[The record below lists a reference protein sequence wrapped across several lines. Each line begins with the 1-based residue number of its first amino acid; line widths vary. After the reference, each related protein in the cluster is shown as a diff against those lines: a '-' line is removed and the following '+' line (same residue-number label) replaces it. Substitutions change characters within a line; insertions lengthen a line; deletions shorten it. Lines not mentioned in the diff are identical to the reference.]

1 MSLPPPVSEPSPG
14 VWVLRTPRSA
24 YVLSLGGEDVPLA
37 AHWGVPVDDESAV
50 ALAKVPFDPARGSW
64 ESPVDGREE
73 YPSDTGLRFGE
84 PAIALRFADDS
95 RTVRWVFR
103 AGEID
108 GGHLRLRYTEL
119 TRPVH
124 LTLHYRVTAG
134 HDVVERWAE
143 VHTDVDVEVLRAD
156 SAAWCVPAR
165 DGARLTSLHG
175 RWGADSRLER
185 TPLPDGVV
193 RLGSRRT
200 TTSPMHNPWVALDD
214 GTATEDHGEVWTAAL
229 AWSGTWRI
237 DVQRLPNGRV
247 VAGAGAGHE
256 APVARLA
263 AGGSYAAPKSCGLW
277 TGGGFGAASRAWHDY
292 VRGEVLPH
300 GDELRP
306 VLYNSWE
313 ATGFRLDEANQM
325 ALAERAA
332 ALGCELFVMD
342 DGWFGSRVA
351 DNAGLGDWLPNSKRF
366 PNGLGPL
373 VKRVQELGMEFG
385 IWVEPEAVNPDSDL
399 YRAHPDWVYA
409 SPGYP
414 RHELRNQLVLD
425 LGRADVADWLHGWL
439 DRLLSEHDITFVKW
453 DMNRPVTDPGPY
465 GDLQWSIRHARAL
478 YAILDRL
485 RADHPGVRF
494 ESCASGGGR
503 VDLGILARTDQV
515 WPSDNTDASDR
526 LHIQEGFSQL
536 YPARAMTAW
545 VTDAPNFLT
554 GNRLPLPFRFH
565 VAMAGVLGIG
575 GDLPEWTNE
584 ELTLAK
590 ELIAQYKRVRPVVQ
604 HGRLHRLRSP
614 RESTAPALAYLSAA
628 GDEAAVFQFLDGHRY
643 GEPAPPVRLPFLAA
657 GIWEDADTGARYP
670 SAFLAAHGLS
680 AGLFRN
686 HDSAVTHLRRVGAT
700 TALKR

>member
-1 MSLPPPVSEPSPG
+1 MSEVAPG
-14 VWVLRTPRSA
+14 VWVLRTPNSA
-24 YVLSLGGEDVPLA
+24 YVLNVGGGEDVPLA
-37 AHWGVPVDDESAV
+37 AHWGAPVDDEAAI
-50 ALAKVPFDPARGSW
+50 ALAAVPLAPPRGW
-64 ESPVDGREE
+64 ESRLDGREE
-73 YPSDTGLRFGE
+73 YPSDTGLRFTE
-84 PAIALRFADDS
+84 PALALRFPDDS
-95 RTVRWVFR
+95 RAVRWVLDT
-103 AGEID
+103 AESD
-108 GGHLRLRYTEL
+108 GQHLLLRYREQ
-119 TRPVH
+119 TRPIA
-124 LTLHYRVTAG
+124 LTLHYRVPAG
-134 HDVVERWAE
+134 HDAIERWAE
-143 VHTDVDVEVLRAD
+143 LATDVPVEVLRAD

-165 DGARLTSLHG
+165 ESARLSSLHG
-175 RWGADSRLER
+175 RWGADSRLQR
-185 TPLPDGVV
+185 TDLPAGTV

-214 GTATEDHGEVWTAAL
+214 GSATETHGEVWTAAL

-237 DVQRLPNGRV
+237 DVQRLPDGRV
-247 VAGAGAGHE
+247 AAGVGAGHE
-256 APVARLA
+256 APLVRLA
-263 AGGSYAAPKSCGLW
+263 AGTGHTTPKSVGLFS
-277 TGGGFGAASRAWHDY
+277 GDGFGGASRAWHDY
-292 VRGEVLPH
+292 VRAEILPH
-300 GDELRP
+300 GDEVRP

-313 ATGFRLDEANQM
+313 ATGFLLDEANQI

-342 DGWFGSRVA
+342 DGWFGTRVA
-351 DNAGLGDWLPNSKRF
+351 DNAGLGDWLPNAERF

-373 VKRVQELGMEFG
+373 VARVRELGMGFG

-425 LGRADVADWLHGWL
+425 LGKPEVAAWLHGWL
-439 DRLLSEHDITFVKW
+439 DQLLAEHDIAFVKW

-465 GDLQWSIRHARAL
+465 GDVLWSTRHAENL

-485 RADHPGVRF
+485 RRDHPGVRF

-554 GNRLPLPFRFH
+554 GNRLPLRYRFH

-575 GDLPEWTNE
+575 GDLPKWTLE
-584 ELTLAK
+584 EQQAAIA
-590 ELIAQYKRVRPVVQ
+590 LISQYKRIRKVVQ
-604 HGRLHRLRSP
+604 HGRLFRLRSP
-614 RESTAPALAYLSAA
+614 RESDAPALAYLSAA
-628 GDEAAVFQFLDGHRY
+628 GDEAAVFQFLDGRRF
-643 GEPAPPVRLPFLAA
+643 GEPAPPVRLPFLPA
-657 GIWEDADTGARYP
+657 GTWEDADAGTRYP
-670 SAFLAAHGLS
+670 AAFLAAHGLD
-680 AGLFRN
+680 AGLFRTY
-686 HDSAVTHLRRVGAT
+686 DSAVTHLR
-700 TALKR
+700 KIS

>member
-1 MSLPPPVSEPSPG
+1 MSLPPPVSEPAPG
-14 VWVLRTPRSA
+14 VWVLRTPHSA
-24 YVLSLGGEDVPLA
+24 YVLCLTGEDVPLA
-37 AHWGVPVDDESAV
+37 AHWGAPVDDDAAA
-50 ALAKVPFDPARGSW
+50 ALAAVVSGRSRGSW
-64 ESPVDGREE
+64 ESPLDGREE
-73 YPSDTGLRFGE
+73 YPSDTGLRFTE
-84 PAIALRFADDS
+84 PALALRFADDS
-95 RTVRWVFR
+95 RAVRWVLAR
-103 AGEID
+103 AEHD

-119 TRPVH
+119 TRPLR
-124 LTLHYRVTAG
+124 LTLHYRVTG
-134 HDVVERWAE
+134 RHDVVERWAE
-143 VHTDVDVEVLRAD
+143 LHTDVPVEVLRAD
-156 SAAWCVPAR
+156 SAAWCLPAR
-165 DGARLTSLHG
+165 EGARLSTLHG

-185 TPLPDGVV
+185 TPLPPGAV

-200 TTSPMHNPWVALDD
+200 TTSPMHNPWVAVDD
-214 GTATEDHGEVWTAAL
+214 GAATETHGEVWTAAL

-237 DVQRLPNGRV
+237 DVQRLPDGRV
-247 VAGAGAGHE
+247 VANAGAGHE
-256 APVARLA
+256 APVARLG
-263 AGGSYAAPKSCGLW
+263 AGGHYETPKSCGLW
-277 TGGGFGAASRAWHDY
+277 SGAGFGAASRAWHDY

-313 ATGFRLDEANQM
+313 ATGFELDEANQI

-342 DGWFGSRVA
+342 DGWFGTRVA
-351 DNAGLGDWLPNSKRF
+351 DNAGLGDWIPSSSRF

-373 VKRVQELGMEFG
+373 VKRVRELGLQFG

-414 RHELRNQLVLD
+414 RHELRHQLVLD
-425 LGRADVADWLHGWL
+425 LGKPEVAAWLHDWL
-439 DRLLSEHDITFVKW
+439 DRLLTEHDIAFVKW

-465 GDLQWSIRHARAL
+465 GDLQWSTRHARNL
-478 YAILDRL
+478 YAVLDRL
-485 RADHPGVRF
+485 RHDHPGVRF

-526 LHIQEGFSQL
+526 LGIQEGFGQL

-554 GNRLPLPFRFH
+554 GNRLPLRFRFH

-575 GDLPEWTNE
+575 GDLPGWTPA
-584 ELTLAK
+584 ELELATA
-590 ELIAQYKRVRPVVQ
+590 LIAQYKRIRPIVQ
-604 HGRLHRLRSP
+604 QGRLHRIRSP
-614 RESTAPALAYLSAA
+614 RDCDAPALAYLSAA

-643 GEPAPPVRLPFLAA
+643 GEPGPPARLPFLPA
-657 GIWEDADTGARYP
+657 GTWEDADTGARYP
-670 SAFLAAHGLS
+670 AAFLAAHGLD
-680 AGLFRN
+680 AGLAHN
-686 HDSAVTHLRRVGAT
+686 HDSAVTHLRKVA
-700 TALKR
+700 